1 MCNEVVK
8 ELNDMSIK
16 DLYRDDIQQLFSKVS
31 ANQLDILE
39 VQKALSDDEWQDF
52 SVRYDSWYT
61 EIWAIKNYSRLIQS
75 M

>member
-1 MCNEVVK
+1 MCNEVK

-39 VQKALSDDEWQDF
+39 VQKDLSDDEWQDF

-61 EIWAIKNYSRLIQS
+61 EIWAIKNYSSLIQS

>member
-1 MCNEVVK
+1 MCNEVK

-16 DLYRDDIQQLFSKVS
+16 DLYRDDIKQLFSKVS

-39 VQKALSDDEWQDF
+39 VQKDLSDDEWQDF

>member
-1 MCNEVVK
+1 
-8 ELNDMSIK
+8 MSIK
-16 DLYRDDIQQLFSKVS
+16 DLYRDDSKQLFSKVS

-39 VQKALSDDEWQDF
+39 VQKDLSDDEWQDF

>member
-1 MCNEVVK
+1 
-8 ELNDMSIK
+8 MSIK

-39 VQKALSDDEWQDF
+39 VQKDLSDDEWQDF

>member
-1 MCNEVVK
+1 MCNEVK

-16 DLYRDDIQQLFSKVS
+16 DLYRADIQQLFSKVS

-39 VQKALSDDEWQDF
+39 VQKDLSDDEWQDF

>member
-1 MCNEVVK
+1 MCNEVK

-39 VQKALSDDEWQDF
+39 VQKDLSDDEWQDF

>member
-1 MCNEVVK
+1 MCNEVK

-16 DLYRDDIQQLFSKVS
+16 DLYRDDSKQLFSKVS

-39 VQKALSDDEWQDF
+39 VQKDLSDDEWQDF